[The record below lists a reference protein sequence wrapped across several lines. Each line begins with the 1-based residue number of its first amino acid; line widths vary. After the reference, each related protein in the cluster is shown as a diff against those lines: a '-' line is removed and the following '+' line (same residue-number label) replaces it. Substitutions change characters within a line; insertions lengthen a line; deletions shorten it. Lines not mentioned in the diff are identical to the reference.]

1 MSEDV
6 NHSVESGPRHRAV
19 EIAVALFTAA
29 LGLIVIIGSMRVGI
43 GWDVSGPKAGFFP
56 FYIGLFI
63 VGSSAINLYNA
74 VAEGDGARLFATWGE
89 LRKVMSVVIPLA
101 IYVVTVPLMGIYV
114 SSIVLIAVFMKWLGQ
129 YRWPLV
135 LAVAFGVP
143 LFFFMVFE
151 RYFLIPLPKGPV
163 EDFLGF

>member
-1 MSEDV
+1 MSE
-6 NHSVESGPRHRAV
+6 NTHQSAESGPRHRAV
-19 EIAVALFTAA
+19 EVGVAIFTAA
-29 LGLIVIIGSMRVGI
+29 LGLIVILGSIRVGI
-43 GWDVSGPKAGFFP
+43 GWDAGGPKAGFFP

-74 VAEGDGARLFATWGE
+74 VTAGDGARLFATWGE

-101 IYVVTVPLMGIYV
+101 IYVFTVSLIGIYV

-135 LAVAFGVP
+135 LAISLGVP
-143 LFFFMVFE
+143 LFFFIVFE

-163 EDFLGF
+163 EDLLGF